1 MRPLILSRRLCDRS
15 RLART
20 RHLPI
25 LAGALALTLGSL
37 AAHAEEPQGA
47 RGDWGISLFGIENC
61 VGALQ
66 NKGNALT
73 SVSDCAVE
81 QVFSHL
87 ADSALRFVEA
97 HGKAQFGEHFHIDRR
112 LGLTASSGTL
122 SADLD
127 VVVPLTALSSVEEN
141 VVTRSFFM
149 QNGVTRWRDEHGFQR
164 SDVRLGFVHRYA
176 LFEEPD
182 DGVFGT
188 SMFVQENLERGHTRV
203 VTGLEYLDRWGQG
216 SLSYYAPVT
225 EWRPGRHGYEERALA
240 GVELG
245 YGTDLTDTI
254 NLSAG
259 AGRWESRDGS
269 GGWVD
274 QGRLGV
280 GWQPH
285 PWFELRGGWDGIGTG
300 DGSMA
305 LHASVTVPLGVDWSS
320 VRWEGL
326 GRRNPSSSGPAA
338 GTIWRSADHVGEIDV
353 AEREVNAPDNSDQE
367 DESGSAKVIARS
379 LSSHERPSSE

>member
-1 MRPLILSRRLCDRS
+1 MRVLNHFRRLSDRFP
-15 RLART
+15 RLRS
-20 RHLPI
+20 LPI
-25 LAGALALTLGSL
+25 LAGALAFGSL
-37 AAHAEEPQGA
+37 SAQAEEPQSA
-47 RGDWGISLFGIENC
+47 SSDWGISLFGVENC
-61 VGALQ
+61 MGALQ
-66 NKGNALT
+66 NKGNELT

-81 QVFSHL
+81 QVFSYL
-87 ADSALRFVEA
+87 ADSALQFVEE
-97 HGKAQFGEHFHIDRR
+97 HGKVQFGKHFHIDRR

-127 VVVPLTALSSVEEN
+127 VVVPLTALSSVEED

-164 SDVRLGFVHRYA
+164 TDVRLGLVHRYA
-176 LFEEPD
+176 LHDQPGE
-182 DGVFGT
+182 GVLGT

-216 SLSYYAPVT
+216 ALSYYMPVT
-225 EWRPGRHGYEERALA
+225 EWRPGRYGYEERALE

-245 YGTDLTDTI
+245 YGTDLTNTI

-259 AGRWESRDGS
+259 AGRWESKDGT
-269 GGWVD
+269 GAWVD

-300 DGSMA
+300 DDSTA
-305 LHASVTVPLGVDWSS
+305 VHASVSVPLGVDWSD

-326 GRRNPSSSGPAA
+326 GRRDPSFVSGPGA
-338 GTIWRSADHVGEIDV
+338 GTMWRSADHVGEIDV
-353 AEREVNAPDNSDQE
+353 AEREVAEPE
-367 DESGSAKVIARS
+367 AESSTVLLPGVADR
-379 LSSHERPSSE
+379 LPTDSE

>member
-1 MRPLILSRRLCDRS
+1 MRMLIHSHRVPDRF
-15 RLART
+15 RCLRP
-20 RHLPI
+20 LPI
-25 LAGALALTLGSL
+25 LAGALALTFGSL
-37 AAHAEEPQGA
+37 SAQADEPQEA
-47 RGDWGISLFGIENC
+47 PSDWGISLFGVENC

-66 NKGNALT
+66 NTGNELT
-73 SVSDCAVE
+73 AASDCAID
-81 QVFSHL
+81 QVFASL
-87 ADSALRFVEA
+87 ADTALQFVEEQ
-97 HGKAQFGEHFHIDRR
+97 GKARFGEYFHIDRR

-127 VVVPLTALSSVEEN
+127 VVVPLTALSSVEED

-203 VTGLEYLDRWGQG
+203 VSGFEYLDRWGQG

-225 EWRPGRHGYEERALA
+225 DWVPGRYGFEERALE

-245 YGTDLTDTI
+245 YGTDLTNTI

-259 AGRWESRDGS
+259 AGRWESKDGT
-269 GGWVD
+269 GAWVD
-274 QGRLGV
+274 QGRLDI

-300 DGSMA
+300 DDSMA
-305 LHASVTVPLGVDWSS
+305 VHASVSVPLGVDWSD

-326 GRRNPSSSGPAA
+326 GRRDPSSATGPDA
-338 GTIWRSADHVGEIDV
+338 GTIWRSADHVGEIEV
-353 AEREVNAPDNSDQE
+353 AEREVHETEGDPAILLPDLTDQLRTNGE
-367 DESGSAKVIARS
+367 
-379 LSSHERPSSE
+379 

>member
-1 MRPLILSRRLCDRS
+1 MRVLIPSRRLRDRLPLP
-15 RLART
+15 RP
-20 RHLPI
+20 LPI
-25 LAGALALTLGSL
+25 LAGALALTVGSL
-37 AAHAEEPQGA
+37 SAQADEPQA
-47 RGDWGISLFGIENC
+47 VPSDWGISMFGVENC

-66 NKGNALT
+66 NTGNELT
-73 SVSDCAVE
+73 AVSDCAVE
-81 QVFSHL
+81 QVFSYL
-87 ADSALRFVEA
+87 ADSALQFVEV
-97 HGKAQFGEHFHIDRR
+97 HGKSQFGEHFHIDRR
-112 LGLTASSGTL
+112 LGLTVSSGTL

-127 VVVPLTALSSVEEN
+127 VVVPLTALSSVEDDA
-141 VVTRSFFM
+141 VARSFFV
-149 QNGVTRWRDEHGFQR
+149 QNGVTRWRDEHGFER

-176 LFEEPD
+176 LHEEPG

-216 SLSYYAPVT
+216 SLSYYMPVT
-225 EWRPGRHGYEERALA
+225 AWVPGRYGYEERALE
-240 GVELG
+240 GFELG

-269 GGWVD
+269 GAWVD

-300 DGSMA
+300 DDSMA
-305 LHASVTVPLGVDWSS
+305 VRASFTMPLGGGDWSD

-326 GRRNPSSSGPAA
+326 GRRDPSSATGTDA
-338 GTIWRSADHVGEIDV
+338 GTLWRSADHVGEIEV
-353 AEREVNAPDNSDQE
+353 AEREAAEPE
-367 DESGSAKVIARS
+367 DEVTVVLLPGVMDR
-379 LSSHERPSSE
+379 LPTEGE

>member
-1 MRPLILSRRLCDRS
+1 MRMLIHSHRVPDRF
-15 RLART
+15 RCLRP
-20 RHLPI
+20 LPI
-25 LAGALALTLGSL
+25 LAGALALTFGSL
-37 AAHAEEPQGA
+37 SAQADEPQEA
-47 RGDWGISLFGIENC
+47 PSDWGISLFGVENC

-66 NKGNALT
+66 NTGNELT
-73 SVSDCAVE
+73 AASDCAID
-81 QVFSHL
+81 QVFASL
-87 ADSALRFVEA
+87 ADTALQFVEEQ
-97 HGKAQFGEHFHIDRR
+97 GKARFGEYFHIDRR

-127 VVVPLTALSSVEEN
+127 VVVPLTALSSVEED

-203 VTGLEYLDRWGQG
+203 VSGFEYLDRWGQG

-225 EWRPGRHGYEERALA
+225 DWVPGRYGYEERALE

-245 YGTDLTDTI
+245 YGADLTNTI

-259 AGRWESRDGS
+259 AGRWESKDGT
-269 GGWVD
+269 GAWVD
-274 QGRLGV
+274 QGRLDI

-300 DGSMA
+300 DDSMA
-305 LHASVTVPLGVDWSS
+305 LHASITMPLGGGDWSN

-326 GRRNPSSSGPAA
+326 GRRDPSSTGPDA
-338 GTIWRSADHVGEIDV
+338 GTIWRSADHVGEIEV
-353 AEREVNAPDNSDQE
+353 AEREVLGAE
-367 DESGSAKVIARS
+367 AKGPQ
-379 LSSHERPSSE
+379 LSHPKAYALPPLDFSE